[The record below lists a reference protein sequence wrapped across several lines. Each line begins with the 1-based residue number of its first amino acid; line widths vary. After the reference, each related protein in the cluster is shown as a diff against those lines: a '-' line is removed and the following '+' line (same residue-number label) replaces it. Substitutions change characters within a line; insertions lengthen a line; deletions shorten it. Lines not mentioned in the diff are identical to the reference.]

1 MLYISDI
8 YNVFTHEHFKYLDLR
23 VKNLEF
29 YDSYCVELRDFVTG
43 EKRVLC
49 KPNVVFEYKYRKNQ
63 IGIVTANRIHVISK
77 SFINLLS
84 YLDVERV
91 SSSENIPNDI
101 IIATE
106 FNLKNTDCLWY
117 NQITATSS
125 GRREVKYFDLFE
137 FLVAVQNL
145 HQEINLYGVV
155 KRKSLNNN
163 NFYTATTDKTDNPV
177 IVSYEYK
184 SLSIMK
190 LLLINPNAFVFEE
203 GAFYYELS
211 DFDLALKYTYTKGKE
226 KFDIALTKLRI
237 AGDY

>member
-91 SSSENIPNDI
+91 SEYDSIPDDV

-145 HQEINLYGVV
+145 HPEVNLYGVGIKYIRLMYDIV
-155 KRKSLNNN
+155 LK
-163 NFYTATTDKTDNPV
+163 V
-177 IVSYEYK
+177 IVEK
-184 SLSIMK
+184 
-190 LLLINPNAFVFEE
+190 
-203 GAFYYELS
+203 
-211 DFDLALKYTYTKGKE
+211 DLTAPITKYM
-226 KFDIALTKLRI
+226 IRR
-237 AGDY
+237 

>member
-8 YNVFTHEHFKYLDLR
+8 YNVFTQEHFKYLDLR

-29 YDSYCVELRDFVTG
+29 YESYCVELRDFVTG

-49 KPNVVFEYKYRKNQ
+49 KPNVIFEAKYRKNQ
-63 IGIVTANRIHVISK
+63 IGVVTANRIHVISK

-91 SSSENIPNDI
+91 SSYDNISNDV

-117 NQITATSS
+117 NQITVASS

-145 HQEINLYGVV
+145 HQEINLYGVGV
-155 KRKSLNNN
+155 K
-163 NFYTATTDKTDNPV
+163 Y
-177 IVSYEYK
+177 I
-184 SLSIMK
+184 
-190 LLLINPNAFVFEE
+190 LLMHNILLKITVEK
-203 GAFYYELS
+203 
-211 DFDLALKYTYTKGKE
+211 DLTVPITKYM
-226 KFDIALTKLRI
+226 IRR
-237 AGDY
+237 

>member
-43 EKRVLC
+43 EQRVLC
-49 KPNVVFEYKYRKNQ
+49 KPNVVFEAKYRKHQ
-63 IGIVTANRIHVISK
+63 IGIVTASRIHVISK

-91 SSSENIPNDI
+91 NSSESIPNDV

-117 NQITATSS
+117 NQITAVSN

-145 HQEINLYGVV
+145 HQEINLYGVG
-155 KRKSLNNN
+155 R
-163 NFYTATTDKTDNPV
+163 
-177 IVSYEYK
+177 
-184 SLSIMK
+184 
-190 LLLINPNAFVFEE
+190 
-203 GAFYYELS
+203 
-211 DFDLALKYTYTKGKE
+211 
-226 KFDIALTKLRI
+226 
-237 AGDY
+237 